1 MNIVTRYFNWLQK
14 GNPTGLVDRFPEID
28 GKGETSVKGV
38 YVIGDLTGIPLLKLA
53 AEGGKKIIDTL
64 DADAQFQ
71 SQRKTMAADYDIVIV
86 GGGVSGISA
95 AIEAMQRG
103 YRFIVL
109 ESAQKFATVINF
121 PKGKPI
127 YSEPASVQQYAAL
140 KINDGTKES
149 LLADMEKQIADL
161 QLPVNE
167 GEMVGVIKKKG
178 DVFEVVSSV
187 RTPLERRG
195 TYSAYRVILA
205 IGKSGNARMLGA
217 KGESLPKVFNRLFD
231 PNDHRNEDV
240 LVVGGGDSAIETANA
255 IAEAG
260 NHVTISYRKEEFAR
274 PKEGNVEKLNS
285 LVNAG
290 TISLMMESQVQE
302 IREHEVVMKGKG
314 GETTIKN
321 DAVYAMIG
329 RELPLDFFR
338 RSGIKLSGE
347 LTRENK
353 LWIIFALLFAGV
365 VYFGKSADL
374 HMLTDG
380 VKFQSYGEIISFVFS
395 GEFWSNFFT
404 LPMTIIQ
411 KSYDW
416 SSLLK
421 TSIAYL
427 SFIGTIAL
435 SIWALTM
442 VVKRASSLFST
453 SWNVLKYSY
462 FAVTMALF
470 SVAFFGSKYF
480 DYNLL
485 GRQPS
490 FWYTFLYT
498 TTIVAFGLRRIYVKP
513 TPYIKLQTWSLMLIQ
528 AFPLFLF
535 PEIIFPALHKADL
548 MHPWLI
554 DNLFP
559 AYSAG
564 GEPTF
569 WRAYGLILAWPL
581 FVSNL
586 VYGLPTTAWLVI
598 SLAQTFVIIPLIVFK
613 WGKGAYCGW
622 ICSCGAMAETLGD
635 EYRKTA
641 LHGPTPKRWE
651 NVGQIV
657 LASVFIVTIAALLTS
672 YFGKEVPWL
681 NFYKFSA
688 QAVKVYTIIVDII
701 FAGVLGVGVY
711 FFFSGRVWC
720 RFMCPLAALMQIYAR
735 FTRYRIF
742 ADKKKC
748 ISCNICTSVCHMGID
763 VMSFANK
770 GIPMN
775 DVECVRCSACV
786 VNCPMEVLTFGELPR
801 SDPDNKLYQTM
812 NLREVILP
820 KADWRSGL

>member
-1 MNIVTRYFNWLQK
+1 MNVINRYFAWLQK

-28 GKGETSVKGV
+28 EKGETSVKGI

-53 AEGGKKIIDTL
+53 SESGKKIIDMF
-64 DADAQFQ
+64 DADQQFQ
-71 SQRKTMAADYDIVIV
+71 SQRKSMSADYDIVIV
-86 GGGVSGISA
+86 GGGISGVSA
-95 AIEAMQRG
+95 AIEALNRG
-103 YRFIVL
+103 YRFIIL
-109 ESAQKFATVINF
+109 ESAQKFSTVVNF

-127 YSEPASVQQYAAL
+127 YSEPASVQQQAAL

-149 LLADMEKQIADL
+149 LLDDLHKQIADL
-161 QLPVNE
+161 QLPVSE
-167 GEMVGVIKKKG
+167 GEMVDVIRKKG
-178 DVFEVVSSV
+178 DVFEVVSK
-187 RTPLERRG
+187 RG
-195 TYSAYRVILA
+195 TYKAYRVILA

-217 KGESLPKVFNRLFD
+217 KGESLPKVYNRLFD
-231 PNDHRNEDV
+231 PKDHHDEEV

-255 IAEAG
+255 IAEVG
-260 NHVTISYRKEEFAR
+260 NHVTISYRKPEFAR

-285 LVNAG
+285 LVSAG
-290 TISLMMESQVQE
+290 KITLMMESQVKE
-302 IREHEVVMKGKG
+302 IREKDVAMIAKE
-314 GETTIKN
+314 GEKTIKN

-338 RSGIKLSGE
+338 RSDIKLSGE

-353 LWIIFALLFAGV
+353 LWISLALLFSGV
-365 VYFGKSADL
+365 IYFGKSADL
-374 HMLTDG
+374 QLVAGGM
-380 VKFQSYGEIISFVFS
+380 KFESYGAIFSFLLS
-395 GEFWSNFFT
+395 GEFLANFLA
-404 LPMTIIQ
+404 LPAAIIQ
-411 KSYDW
+411 TSKDW

-435 SIWALTM
+435 SVWALTI
-442 VVKRASSLFST
+442 VVKRTSSLFAT
-453 SWNVLKYSY
+453 SWNVVKYGY
-462 FAVTMALF
+462 FAVAMVLF
-470 SVAFFGSKYF
+470 CVAFFGSKYF
-480 DYNLL
+480 DYNML
-485 GRQPS
+485 GKQPS
-490 FWYTFLYT
+490 FWYSFLYT
-498 TTIVAFGLRRIYVKP
+498 TTIVAFGFRRIYVKP
-513 TPYIKLQTWSLMLIQ
+513 TRYIKVQTYSLMLIQ
-528 AFPLFLF
+528 ALPLFLL
-535 PEIIFPALHKADL
+535 PEIVFPALHKANL
-548 MHPWLI
+548 MHPWLL

-559 AYSAG
+559 SYSPG

-581 FVSNL
+581 FISNL
-586 VYGLPTTAWLVI
+586 VYGQPTTAWLII
-598 SLAQTFVIIPLIVFK
+598 SLVQTFVLIPLIVTK

-641 LHGPTPKRWE
+641 LHGPKPKKWE
-651 NVGQIV
+651 NLGQIV
-657 LASVFIVTIAALLTS
+657 LFSIFIITIAALLTS
-672 YFGKEVPWL
+672 YFGKSIPWL
-681 NFYKFSA
+681 NFYKFNA
-688 QAVKVYTIIVDII
+688 QAVKVYSVIVDII

-786 VNCPMEVLTFGELPR
+786 VNCPMEVLSFGELPK
-801 SDPDNKLYQTM
+801 SDPDNTLYQSINIKEHMLTK
-812 NLREVILP
+812 V
-820 KADWRSGL
+820 DWRSGL

>member
-1 MNIVTRYFNWLQK
+1 MNFVTRYFDWLQK
-14 GNPTGLVDRFPEID
+14 DNPTGLVDRFPEID
-28 GKGETSVKGV
+28 EKGETSVKGIF
-38 YVIGDLTGIPLLKLA
+38 VIGDLTGIPLLKLA
-53 AEGGKKIIDTL
+53 AESGKRIIDTFE
-64 DADAQFQ
+64 ADQQFQ
-71 SQRKTMAADYDIVIV
+71 SQRKSMRADYDIVIV
-86 GGGVSGISA
+86 GGGISGISA
-95 AIEAMQRG
+95 AIEAMRRG
-103 YRFIVL
+103 YKFIVL
-109 ESAQKFATVINF
+109 ESSQKFSTVVNF

-127 YSEPASVQQYAAL
+127 YSEPATVEQQAL
-140 KINDGTKES
+140 LKVSDGTKES
-149 LLADMEKQIADL
+149 LLDDL
-161 QLPVNE
+161 YRCIDKLDLPVSE
-167 GEMVGVIKKKG
+167 GEMVDVIRKKG
-178 DVFEVVSSV
+178 ELLEVVSAN
-187 RTPLERRG
+187 G

-217 KGESLPKVFNRLFD
+217 MGEHLPKVFNRLFD
-231 PNDHRNEDV
+231 PNDHHNEKV

-255 IAEAG
+255 LAEAG
-260 NHVTISYRKEEFAR
+260 NYVTLSYRKAEFAR
-274 PKEGNVEKLNS
+274 PKEGNVEKLNG
-285 LVNAG
+285 LVGAG
-290 TISLMMESQVQE
+290 SISLMMESQVKE
-302 IREHEVVMKGKG
+302 IRETEVLMQTRE
-314 GETTIKN
+314 GEKTIEN
-321 DAVYAMIG
+321 TAVYAMIG

-338 RSGIKLSGE
+338 RSGIKLRGE
-347 LTRENK
+347 LTRESK
-353 LWIIFALLFAGV
+353 LWIAFTILFSCV
-365 VYFGKSADL
+365 VYFGKSSDL
-374 HMLTDG
+374 HLVTGGMKLN
-380 VKFQSYGEIISFVFS
+380 SLGEIFSFVFS
-395 GEFWSNFFT
+395 GAFWVNCVS
-404 LPMTIIQ
+404 LPSAIVQ
-411 KSYDW
+411 RSYDW

-421 TSIAYL
+421 TSIAYFSL
-427 SFIGTIAL
+427 IGFL
-435 SIWALTM
+435 GMSIWAL
-442 VVKRASSLFST
+442 VVVVRKASTLFAT
-453 SWNVLKYSY
+453 TWNVFKYSY
-462 FAVTMALF
+462 FVIAMVLF
-470 SVAFFGSKYF
+470 CLAFFGSKYF
-480 DYNLL
+480 DYHLL

-498 TTIVAFGLRRIYVKP
+498 TTIAAFGLRRIYVNP
-513 TPYIKLQTWSLMLIQ
+513 TRYIKLQTWSLMLIQ

-535 PEIIFPALHKADL
+535 PEIVFPALHKANL

-559 AYSAG
+559 PYAAG

-581 FVSNL
+581 FISNL

-598 SLAQTFVIIPLIVFK
+598 SLLQTFVLIPLIVLK

-641 LHGPTPKRWE
+641 LHGPTPKKWE
-651 NVGQIV
+651 NLGQVV
-657 LASVFIVTIAALLTS
+657 LLAVAAVTIAALLTS
-672 YFGKEVPWL
+672 YFGKSIPWL
-681 NFYKFSA
+681 NVAAFNT
-688 QAVKVYTIIVDII
+688 QAVKVYSIIVDIV

-786 VNCPMEVLTFGELPR
+786 VTCPMEVLSFGELPQ
-801 SDPDNKLYQTM
+801 SDPDNKLYQTI
-812 NLREVILP
+812 NVKEVMLS